1 VCVLAAAA
9 VEGIEYMRLYCH
21 SMPTPLTL
29 ADIADKNVYMC
40 AQEWCGS
47 NVVRRV
53 QSPAADRV
61 RVFTASKQVCG

>member
-1 VCVLAAAA
+1 LRAYEYALVLPFDA
-9 VEGIEYMRLYCH
+9 
-21 SMPTPLTL
+21 TPLTL

-53 QSPAADRV
+53 QTPAADRV
-61 RVFTASKQVCG
+61 